1 MANQT
6 LPLDVSY
13 EMNKNETRQEKRDM
27 SVEENLYSSS
37 LDTPKELCSSSVPDT
52 CGDDCSTTSNQYVEI
67 LEFTH
72 FCRFFSFENIGPN
85 QKEKVLYDRVT
96 VVVAYRVDT
105 RDTF

>member
-52 CGDDCSTTSNQYVEI
+52 RGDGCS
-67 LEFTH
+67 
-72 FCRFFSFENIGPN
+72 SFQGNGR
-85 QKEKVLYDRVT
+85 Q
-96 VVVAYRVDT
+96 
-105 RDTF
+105 

>member
-52 CGDDCSTTSNQYVEI
+52 RRDG
-67 LEFTH
+67 
-72 FCRFFSFENIGPN
+72 SFAVKGEHI
-85 QKEKVLYDRVT
+85 
-96 VVVAYRVDT
+96 
-105 RDTF
+105 

>member
-1 MANQT
+1 MR
-6 LPLDVSY
+6 SG
-13 EMNKNETRQEKRDM
+13 
-27 SVEENLYSSS
+27 SVCEYAA
-37 LDTPKELCSSSVPDT
+37 
-52 CGDDCSTTSNQYVEI
+52 CGDDCSTTSNKYVEI

>member
-6 LPLDVSY
+6 ELLNVSDEMKLDD
-13 EMNKNETRQEKRDM
+13 ERQSFEGLKCGEGLCSSSSDTT
-27 SVEENLYSSS
+27 EELYSSS
-37 LDTPKELCSSSVPDT
+37 APDT
-52 CGDDCSTTSNQYVEI
+52 CGDDCSTTSNKYVEI

>member
-52 CGDDCSTTSNQYVEI
+52 CGDGCS
-67 LEFTH
+67 
-72 FCRFFSFENIGPN
+72 SFPTPSEAG
-85 QKEKVLYDRVT
+85 
-96 VVVAYRVDT
+96 
-105 RDTF
+105 